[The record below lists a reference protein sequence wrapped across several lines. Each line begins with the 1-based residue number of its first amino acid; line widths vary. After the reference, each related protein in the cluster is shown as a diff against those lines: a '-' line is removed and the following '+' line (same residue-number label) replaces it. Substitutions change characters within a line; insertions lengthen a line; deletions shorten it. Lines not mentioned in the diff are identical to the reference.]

1 MANTKTEIF
10 TLIGSELPDNT
21 TGLITPAKLRGVLT
35 QMADSPIYATPG
47 VKEVEVLRAAS
58 TVAQAPA
65 AVDTALQLT
74 FGSAQGSA
82 SDPVMLNAA
91 GLVTFNTAGNYA
103 VRIKLQAGRTG
114 ASGASI
120 LLSRILINGAQYGSP
135 AATKLVSADTTIPI
149 ESRVVINPTAG
160 QTFSVQIMRDSA
172 GSNFGGVYPQ
182 AVTVTA
188 CGYSAFRTTGYFET
202 GGRLMNKFTC
212 GVVFGFLTAVVLHSY
227 GVLLTLQEVL
237 K

>member
-1 MANTKTEIF
+1 MAKTKSEMF
-10 TLIGSELPDNT
+10 TLIGANLPDNT
-21 TGLITPAKLRGVLT
+21 NGAITPAKLREVMT

-58 TVAQAPA
+58 TVAQAPT
-65 AVDTALQLT
+65 AVDTALQVS

-82 SDPVMLNAA
+82 SDPVMINAA

-114 ASGASI
+114 ASGTSI
-120 LLSRILINGAQYGSP
+120 LLSRILLNGAQYGSP

-149 ESRVVINPTAG
+149 ESRVVINATAG

-172 GSNFGGVYPQ
+172 GTNYGGVYPQ
-182 AVTVTA
+182 VATA
-188 CGYSAFRTTGYFET
+188 AYTRKWL
-202 GGRLMNKFTC
+202 R
-212 GVVFGFLTAVVLHSY
+212 
-227 GVLLTLQEVL
+227 
-237 K
+237 